1 MADRSPV
8 DPNSDGE
15 NLRHAVPGEAARSEM
30 GCELRRTRLLVRSAA
45 TASLSEAE
53 FVRRVRLGGVAMWPS
68 GRHPSGVITR
78 YRVELGIGSG
88 KDCADTDLGGDL
100 VLPVLRGDWATG
112 GHASAQAVVEWRG
125 LRRPYWA
132 DREKLELSDPAVWP
146 RLFSAANAFNRHL
159 AHLARSDHD
168 EWAWAARRLA
178 GLCAAWSLRAESAS
192 GRTPFADTCAELAQS
207 AELVTSPLRR
217 IRDRPGLG
225 RVAYVLTQLISGVDP
240 PRELLL
246 LLVQVLGAMEMIAT
260 AHRARGELARS
271 RHIHDAMGPL
281 EALCPIFYARAVQ
294 QPPSSRRRGRRSP

>member
-1 MADRSPV
+1 MADRSAF
-8 DPNSDGE
+8 DPNTDGE
-15 NLRHAVPGEAARSEM
+15 NLRHTVPGEPARSAM
-30 GCELRRTRLLVRSAA
+30 DRELRRIRLLVRSAA

-100 VLPVLRGDWATG
+100 VLPVLRGDWAIG

-125 LRRPYWA
+125 LRGPYWT

-146 RLFSAANAFNRHL
+146 RVFSDAHAFNRHL
-159 AHLARSDHD
+159 AHLARSDQN

-178 GLCAAWSLRAESAS
+178 GLCAAWSLRSESNS
-192 GRTPFADTCAELAQS
+192 SRTLFVDACAALAQS
-207 AELVTSPLRR
+207 AELVTSPVRC
-217 IRDRPGLG
+217 IRHRPGLG
-225 RVAYVLTQLISGVDP
+225 RAAYVLTQLVSGGDP
-240 PRELLL
+240 PRESLL

-260 AHRARGELARS
+260 AHRARGELTRS
-271 RHIHDAMGPL
+271 RHIHDVTAPL

-294 QPPSSRRRGRRSP
+294 QPSPRRRGRRSP

>member
-1 MADRSPV
+1 MADRSSF
-8 DPNSDGE
+8 DPNTDGE
-15 NLRHAVPGEAARSEM
+15 NPRHTVPAEAAHTGMDR
-30 GCELRRTRLLVRSAA
+30 ELRRIRLLVRSAA

-112 GHASAQAVVEWRG
+112 GHASAQAAVEWRG
-125 LRRPYWA
+125 LRRPYWT
-132 DREKLELSDPAVWP
+132 DREKLELSDLAVWP
-146 RLFSAANAFNRHL
+146 RVFSDANAFNRHL

-178 GLCAAWSLRAESAS
+178 GLCAAWSLRAENAS
-192 GRTPFADTCAELAQS
+192 GRTPFEDACAELARS
-207 AELVTSPLRR
+207 AELTTAPVRR

-225 RVAYVLTQLISGVDP
+225 RVAYVLTQLISGGDS
-240 PRELLL
+240 PREFLL

-260 AHRARGELARS
+260 AHRTRGELTRY
-271 RHIHDAMGPL
+271 RHIHDATAPL
-281 EALCPIFYARAVQ
+281 EALCPLFYARAVQ
-294 QPPSSRRRGRRSP
+294 QPSPRRRGRRSP